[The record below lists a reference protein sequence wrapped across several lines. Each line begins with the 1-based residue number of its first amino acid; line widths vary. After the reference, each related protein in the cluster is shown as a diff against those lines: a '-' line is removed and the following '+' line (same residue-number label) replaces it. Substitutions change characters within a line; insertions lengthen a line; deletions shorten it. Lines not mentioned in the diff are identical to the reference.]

1 MLEAERGQ
9 PGDVLG
15 PDVEG
20 ISPEAIER
28 GVHVDRVPQDDE
40 VHDETERA
48 ELVFLS
54 FPIALSQFPALA
66 VEDDPRQL
74 VATFSSVE
82 LDEDAAAVA
91 LIVNEAQHIG
101 VLVTVVQKVPLS
113 KLLKY
118 RVYPTCVD
126 RNLLI

>member
-1 MLEAERGQ
+1 M
-9 PGDVLG
+9 
-15 PDVEG
+15 
-20 ISPEAIER
+20 
-28 GVHVDRVPQDDE
+28 
-40 VHDETERA
+40 
-48 ELVFLS
+48 
-54 FPIALSQFPALA
+54 
-66 VEDDPRQL
+66 EDDPRQL

>member
-1 MLEAERGQ
+1 

-15 PDVEG
+15 PDVEA

-40 VHDETERA
+40 VDDETKRA

-91 LIVNEAQHIG
+91 LIVNEAQQIERLG
-101 VLVTVVQKVPLS
+101 QATQFLERPGELGRTVVGLQ
-113 KLLKY
+113 
-118 RVYPTCVD
+118 RA
-126 RNLLI
+126 RN